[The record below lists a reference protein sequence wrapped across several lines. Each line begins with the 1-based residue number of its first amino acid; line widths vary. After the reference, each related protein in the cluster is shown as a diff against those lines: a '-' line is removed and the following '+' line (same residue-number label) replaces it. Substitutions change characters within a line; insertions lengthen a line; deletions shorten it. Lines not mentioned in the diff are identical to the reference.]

1 MEQWQIR
8 LVVSN
13 KFQPTISREH
23 RMFRLRGP
31 DVIFYEVMA
40 RNFAYL
46 MEDTNQKKF
55 QAQWT
60 LMKENHCWVLENPLD
75 EQQSWEIFLM

>member
-1 MEQWQIR
+1 
-8 LVVSN
+8 
-13 KFQPTISREH
+13 
-23 RMFRLRGP
+23 MFRLRGP

-75 EQQSWEIFLM
+75 EQQSWEIFLMQSEVKETYLKEHEQTMIATEKS